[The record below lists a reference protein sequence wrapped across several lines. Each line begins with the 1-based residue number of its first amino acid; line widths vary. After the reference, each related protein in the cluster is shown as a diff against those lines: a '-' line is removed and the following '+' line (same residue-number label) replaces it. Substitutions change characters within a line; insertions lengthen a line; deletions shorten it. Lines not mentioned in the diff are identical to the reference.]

1 MLMGMD
7 KAKALVMNAADNV
20 ATVLEEIDPQTE
32 IPLTVGDETIV
43 IRVAEK
49 IRFGHKFAIRAIPRG
64 EFIIKYGE
72 PIGVAT
78 ENILAGRHVHV
89 HNLESTR
96 GRGDR

>member
-1 MLMGMD
+1 MGTG

-20 ATVLEEIDPQTE
+20 ATVLEEVAPGTE
-32 IPLTVGDETIV
+32 VALTVGDEKLAV
-43 IRVAEK
+43 RVTEK

-64 EFIIKYGE
+64 EPILKYGQT
-72 PIGVAT
+72 IGVAT
-78 ENILAGRHVHV
+78 AEIPAGRHVHV

>member
-1 MLMGMD
+1 MGTG

-20 ATVLEEIDPQTE
+20 ATVLEEIDPRTE
-32 IPLTVGDETIV
+32 ITLEVGDEKVV
-43 IRVAEK
+43 IRIMER

-78 ENILAGRHVHV
+78 ENIVAGRHVHV

>member
-1 MLMGMD
+1 MGTG

-20 ATVLEEIDPQTE
+20 ATALEEIDPQTE
-32 IPLTVGDETIV
+32 ITLQIREEKVV
-43 IRVAEK
+43 IRVTEK

-64 EFIIKYGE
+64 EFIVKYGD

-78 ENILAGRHVHV
+78 ENIVAGRHVHV
-89 HNLESTR
+89 HNLESAR

>member
-1 MLMGMD
+1 MGTG

-20 ATVLEEIDPQTE
+20 ATALEEIDPQTE
-32 IPLTVGDETIV
+32 ITLQIREEKVV
-43 IRVAEK
+43 IRVTEK

-78 ENILAGRHVHV
+78 ENIVAGRHVHV

>member
-1 MLMGMD
+1 METD

-20 ATVLEEIDPQTE
+20 ATVLEEVAPGTE
-32 IPLTVGDETIV
+32 VALTVGDEKLAV
-43 IRVAEK
+43 RVMEK

-78 ENILAGRHVHV
+78 ENIVAGRHVHV

>member
-1 MLMGMD
+1 MGTG
-7 KAKALVMNAADNV
+7 KTEALVMNAADNV
-20 ATVLEEIDPQTE
+20 ATALEEIDPQTE
-32 IPLTVGDETIV
+32 ITLQIKDEKIV

-64 EFIIKYGE
+64 EFIVKYGE

-78 ENILAGRHVHV
+78 ENIVAGRHVHV
-89 HNLESTR
+89 HNLESAR